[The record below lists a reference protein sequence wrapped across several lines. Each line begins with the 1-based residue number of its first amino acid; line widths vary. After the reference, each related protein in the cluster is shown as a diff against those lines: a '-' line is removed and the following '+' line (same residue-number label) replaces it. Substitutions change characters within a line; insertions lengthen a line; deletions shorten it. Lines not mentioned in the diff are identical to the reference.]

1 MQAGHMITP
10 SAVTPVGARAGEE
23 IRHRDYV
30 YVARGARI
38 RTVQTW
44 EAPAP
49 LSRVRR
55 AQIAFRANGF
65 LVQGTRPPYLHIV
78 FQWNRT

>member
-38 RTVQTW
+38 RTLQTW
-44 EAPAP
+44 EDPAP
-49 LSRVRR
+49 LSRARR
-55 AQIAFRANGF
+55 MEIVCRANGI
-65 LVQGTRPPYLHIV
+65 LPYGTLLRRG
-78 FQWNRT
+78 QTA